1 MIDARKL
8 KPVVWMG
15 SAKRDFDAFP
25 ERVKDDMGFA
35 LYLAQRG
42 ERHRHAKTFGGAGDA
57 SIVEVIEDDRGG
69 TYRMVYTVRY
79 GSAVYVLHAFQKK
92 SKSGIAT
99 PKGDIALIERRLKD
113 AKRLHEE
120 SKNGQTH

>member
-1 MIDARKL
+1 MIDAQKL

-15 SAKRDFDAFP
+15 SAKRDFDDFP
-25 ERVKDDMGFA
+25 ERVKDEMGFA

-42 ERHRHAKTFGGAGDA
+42 ERHLHAKTFSGAGDA
-57 SIVEVIEDDRGG
+57 GIVEIVEDDRAG
-69 TYRMVYTVRY
+69 TYRTVYAVRF

-99 PKGDIALIERRLKD
+99 PKSDIDLIERRLKD